1 MLKWFNREKTTPTD
15 HSVIQLFGYSVISPI
30 SPRHSVIRLF
40 GYSVIRKSHSAFTI
54 VELLVVLGV
63 IAVLMGIVTTA
74 ASESIKASR
83 SRRADALCTLV
94 QSGLAA
100 YYAQHDEWPISF
112 KGKSNSNNEGAN
124 NNSDDD
130 KYVLTG
136 TEVRQCVKALVD
148 AAKKGNPLMD
158 ISGLWVSR
166 QDGELP
172 GGSNGKGGIGE
183 NKVERKVKPAYGMG
197 FMDAVRGTKWSKK
210 KMKTAEM
217 YFGYPDANTGYFL
230 RFKMVYSISADQL
243 TVGKQ

>member
-1 MLKWFNREKTTPTD
+1 MFKWFNREKTTPTD
-15 HSVIQLFGYSVISPI
+15 HSVIRLFGNSVISPD
-30 SPRHSVIRLF
+30 HSVLRFF
-40 GYSVIRKSHSAFTI
+40 GSSVLRKSHSAFTI

-112 KGKSNSNNEGAN
+112 KGKSNSNSEGAN

-148 AAKKGNPLMD
+148 EAKRGNPLMD

-166 QDGELP
+166 
-172 GGSNGKGGIGE
+172 SNGEPANTGVAMGGGA
-183 NKVERKVKPAYGMG
+183 NHSVAQRGYGMS

-217 YFGYPDANTGYFL
+217 YFGYPDANTGSFL

-243 TVGKQ
+243 TVGKH

>member
-1 MLKWFNREKTTPTD
+1 MFKWFNREKTTPTD
-15 HSVIQLFGYSVISPI
+15 HSVIRLFGNSVISPD
-30 SPRHSVIRLF
+30 HSVLRFF
-40 GYSVIRKSHSAFTI
+40 GSSVLRKSHSAFTI

-112 KGKSNSNNEGAN
+112 KGKSNSNSEGAN

-148 AAKKGNPLMD
+148 EAKRGNPLMD
-158 ISGLWVSR
+158 ISGLGVSR
-166 QDGELP
+166 
-172 GGSNGKGGIGE
+172 SNGEPANPGVAMGGGA
-183 NKVERKVKPAYGMG
+183 NHSVAQRGYGMS

-217 YFGYPDANTGYFL
+217 YFGYPDANTGSFL

-243 TVGKQ
+243 TVGKH

>member
-1 MLKWFNREKTTPTD
+1 M
-15 HSVIQLFGYSVISPI
+15 
-30 SPRHSVIRLF
+30 
-40 GYSVIRKSHSAFTI
+40 RKGFTI

-112 KGKSNSNNEGAN
+112 KGKSNSNSEGAN
-124 NNSDDD
+124 GNSDDD
-130 KYVLTG
+130 RYVLNAS
-136 TEVRQCVKALVD
+136 EVRQCVKALVD
-148 AAKKGNPLMD
+148 EAKKGNPLMD

-166 QDGELP
+166 STGEK
-172 GGSNGKGGIGE
+172 GSKGH
-183 NKVERKVKPAYGMG
+183 GMG

-217 YFGYPDANTGYFL
+217 YFGYPDADTGYFL

-243 TVGKQ
+243 MVSKQ

>member
-1 MLKWFNREKTTPTD
+1 MRR
-15 HSVIQLFGYSVISPI
+15 G
-30 SPRHSVIRLF
+30 
-40 GYSVIRKSHSAFTI
+40 FTI

-112 KGKSNSNNEGAN
+112 KGKTNSNDEGAN
-124 NNSDDD
+124 GNSDDD

-136 TEVRQCVKALVD
+136 AEVRQCVKALVD
-148 AAKKGNPLMD
+148 EAKRGNPLMD

-166 QDGELP
+166 
-172 GGSNGKGGIGE
+172 SNGEGGGRRAGDPTS
-183 NKVERKVKPAYGMG
+183 NQGAAQRGYGMS

-210 KMKTAEM
+210 KMKTSEM

-243 TVGKQ
+243 TVSKQ